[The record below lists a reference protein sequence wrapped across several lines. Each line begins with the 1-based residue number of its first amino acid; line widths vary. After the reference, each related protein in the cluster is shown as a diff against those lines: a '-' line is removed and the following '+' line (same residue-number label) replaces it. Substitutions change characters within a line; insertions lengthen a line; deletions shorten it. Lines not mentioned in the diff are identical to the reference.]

1 MGHAHLGAYGFVSM
15 VLFGA
20 IYFMMPRVLNWEWPY
35 PRLITLHFW
44 LAAIGITVYFVAL
57 TIGGWL
63 QGLAMLDPARAFME
77 SVTLTLPYLQWRS
90 VGGCLMLASHLVFVG
105 HFLAMALRFGPM
117 RTGAALF
124 GPSRPQEPEL
134 SYGK

>member
-1 MGHAHLGAYGFVSM
+1 M

-90 VGGCLMLASHLVFVG
+90 VGGCLMLASHLGVRRPLPRHG
-105 HFLAMALRFGPM
+105 PALRADAHRCRAVRPVAAA
-117 RTGAALF
+117 GAGAF
-124 GPSRPQEPEL
+124 VW
-134 SYGK
+134 KMN